1 MRVALLGGTRFIGRA
16 IAAELAAAGHELCFV
31 HRGRTEPDD
40 LPAGRH
46 VHLDRTQLHEADLSD
61 CDAIVDCWAM
71 TREDAEAA
79 RPLLDRRAVV
89 LSSADVYRAY
99 TALQEGRQDEPV
111 PLSEQSPV
119 RSERYPYRG
128 LSREQGDALGVDVE
142 RYEKLDV
149 EDVYRAAG
157 GTVCRLPFVFGEH
170 DPQRREEFV
179 LRRVRAGRTRMPFG
193 SGSTLFTRGYAGDVA
208 RGVRLA
214 LEADAPGEVFNLG
227 EPRALTVR
235 AWAERIAAAAGA
247 RLELV
252 TVPDGAL
259 PDDLDLTAGGL
270 QHLLLDTSKARRELG
285 FETGDPDAVLRRSV
299 QWHLAHPPADGG
311 DLSADDAL
319 LT

>member
-16 IAAELAAAGHELCFV
+16 IAVELAANGHDLCFV

-46 VHLDRTQLHEADLSD
+46 VHLDRSRLHEADLGD
-61 CDAIVDCWAM
+61 CEALVDCWAM
-71 TREDAEAA
+71 TREDAERA
-79 RPLLDRRAVV
+79 RPLLPRRSVV

-111 PLSEQSPV
+111 PLTEESPV
-119 RSERYPYRG
+119 RAERYPYRG
-128 LSREQGDALGVDVE
+128 LSREQGEALGVDVE

-149 EDVYRAAG
+149 EEVYRAGG

-193 SGSTLFTRGYAGDVA
+193 SGGALLTRGYVGDVA

-214 LEADAPGEVFNLG
+214 LEADADGEVFNLG
-227 EPRALTVR
+227 EPQTVTVR

-259 PDDLDLTAGGL
+259 PEDLDFTAGGL
-270 QHLLLDTSKARRELG
+270 QPLLLDTSKARRELG
-285 FETGDPDAVLRRSV
+285 FTTGDPDTVLRRSV
-299 QWHLAHPPADGG
+299 RWHLEHPPAEAG
-311 DLSADDAL
+311 DLAADDAL

>member
-1 MRVALLGGTRFIGRA
+1 M
-16 IAAELAAAGHELCFV
+16 
-31 HRGRTEPDD
+31 
-40 LPAGRH
+40 
-46 VHLDRTQLHEADLSD
+46 
-61 CDAIVDCWAM
+61 
-71 TREDAEAA
+71 
-79 RPLLDRRAVV
+79 
-89 LSSADVYRAY
+89 
-99 TALQEGRQDEPV
+99 
-111 PLSEQSPV
+111 
-119 RSERYPYRG
+119 
-128 LSREQGDALGVDVE
+128 
-142 RYEKLDV
+142 
-149 EDVYRAAG
+149 YRAAG

-270 QHLLLDTSKARRELG
+270 QHLLLDTSKARCELG
-285 FETGDPDAVLRRSV
+285 FETSDPDAVLRRSV

-319 LT
+319 LRLT

>member
-16 IAAELAAAGHELCFV
+16 IASELAAAGYELCFV

-40 LPAGRH
+40 LPTGRH
-46 VHLDRTQLHEADLSD
+46 VHVDRTRLHEADLGD

-71 TREDAEAA
+71 TRADAEAA

-99 TALQEGRQDEPV
+99 TVLQEGRQDEPV
-111 PLSEQSPV
+111 PLDEDAPV

-128 LSREQGDALGVDVE
+128 LPREQGDALGVDVQ

-149 EDVYRAAG
+149 EDVYREAG
-157 GTVCRLPFVFGEH
+157 GTICRLPFVFGEH

-193 SGSTLFTRGYAGDVA
+193 SGGALFTRGYVGDVA

-214 LEADAPGEVFNLG
+214 LEAGAPGEVFNLG
-227 EPRALTVR
+227 EPRTLTVR

-247 RLELV
+247 TLELV

-259 PDDLDLTAGGL
+259 PADLDLTAGGL
-270 QHLLLDTSKARRELG
+270 QHLLLDTAKARCELG
-285 FETGDPDAVLRRSV
+285 WETGDPDAVLRRSV
-299 QWHLAHPPADGG
+299 RWHLEHPPADVA
-311 DLSADDAL
+311 DLAADDAL
-319 LT
+319 LR